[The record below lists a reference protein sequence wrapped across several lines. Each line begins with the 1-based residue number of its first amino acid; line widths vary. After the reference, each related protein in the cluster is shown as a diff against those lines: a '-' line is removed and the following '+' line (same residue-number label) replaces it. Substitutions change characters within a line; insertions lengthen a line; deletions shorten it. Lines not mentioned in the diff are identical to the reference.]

1 MSAEL
6 TNSKEKLAQ
15 DFKNLGADF
24 EDVIKAAA
32 SGAAD
37 KIAVAKERFQD
48 HLHTLKVKAAGAEDM
63 VIQGGKQAARATDDF
78 VQENPWRAV
87 GIGAG
92 IGLIIGLL
100 IGRR

>member
-1 MSAEL
+1 MSADMS
-6 TNSKEKLAQ
+6 TTKEKIAQ
-15 DFKNLGADF
+15 DFKVIGADM
-24 EDVIKAAA
+24 EDLFKAIA

-37 KIAVAKERFQD
+37 KIAVARERMQD
-48 HLHTLKVKAAGAEDM
+48 HLHTAKVKLADAEDM

-92 IGLIIGLL
+92 IGLVVGLL

>member
-6 TNSKEKLAQ
+6 SSSKDKLAQ
-15 DFKNLGADF
+15 DLKIIGADVEEVF
-24 EDVIKAAA
+24 KALA

-37 KIAVAKERFQD
+37 KAAVAKEKLQD
-48 HLHTLKVKAAGAEDM
+48 HLHTAKVRLAGAEDF
-63 VIQGGKQAARATDDF
+63 VVQSSKQAARVTDDF

-92 IGLIIGLL
+92 VGLIVGLL